1 MGGAGM
7 AGLGRRGVVV
17 GDREVMPA
25 DQAVVLIR
33 RRAVRNQAEQA
44 RATSTMLVERCLRAV
59 AQSLTV
65 RGQAAE
71 GYADARN
78 ARQVVA
84 DRRRGATT
92 GQDETAG
99 LDGFQ
104 VQGLIDGQPVGA
116 TLTCGRLICDP
127 ALRARAE
134 LLVDLQEVFSDEE
147 GRPRYVAS
155 LEGPEVAVA
164 LTLLRACDRVAGLSL
179 VIPMRSAAD
188 RPDQADAA
196 TP

>member
-1 MGGAGM
+1 M
-7 AGLGRRGVVV
+7 AGLGRQDAVV
-17 GDREVMPA
+17 GDREVVPA

-44 RATSTMLVERCLRAV
+44 RATSTMLVERCLGAM
-59 AQSLTV
+59 AQSLAV
-65 RGQAAE
+65 CDQAAR

-78 ARQVVA
+78 ARQVAA
-84 DRRRGATT
+84 DRRRAAT
-92 GQDETAG
+92 GQDATSS

-104 VQGLIDGQPVGA
+104 VQGLIDGQPVAA
-116 TLTCGRLICDP
+116 TLTRGRLICAP

-134 LLVDLQEVFSDEE
+134 LLVDLQEVFSDEQ

-164 LTLLRACDRVAGLSL
+164 LTLLRACDRTAGLSL
-179 VIPMRSAAD
+179 SIPMPSAAD
-188 RPDQADAA
+188 GPDQADTT

>member
-1 MGGAGM
+1 M
-7 AGLGRRGVVV
+7 AGLGRRDAVA

-25 DQAVVLIR
+25 DLAVVLVR

-59 AQSLTV
+59 AQSLAAH
-65 RGQAAE
+65 GQAAE

-78 ARQVVA
+78 ARQVAA
-84 DRRRGATT
+84 DRQRAATT
-92 GQDETAG
+92 GQDGTSS

-104 VQGLIDGQPVGA
+104 LHGLIDGQPVAA
-116 TLTCGRLICDP
+116 TLTRGRLICDP

-134 LLVDLQEVFSDEE
+134 LLVDLHEVFSDEQ
-147 GRPRYVAS
+147 GRPRYGAS

-164 LTLLRACDRVAGLSL
+164 LTLLRACDPVAGLSL
-179 VIPMRSAAD
+179 SIPMPSAAD
-188 RPDQADAA
+188 GKDQADTT

>member
-1 MGGAGM
+1 M
-7 AGLGRRGVVV
+7 AGLGRQDAVV
-17 GDREVMPA
+17 GDREVVPA

-44 RATSTMLVERCLRAV
+44 RATSTMLVERCLGAV
-59 AQSLTV
+59 AQSLAV
-65 RGQAAE
+65 CGQAAE

-78 ARQVVA
+78 ARQVAA
-84 DRRRGATT
+84 DRRWAAT
-92 GQDETAG
+92 GQDGTSS
-99 LDGFQ
+99 LDGFR
-104 VQGLIDGQPVGA
+104 VQGLIDGQPVAA
-116 TLTCGRLICDP
+116 TLTRGRLICDP
-127 ALRARAE
+127 ALRARAD

-179 VIPMRSAAD
+179 VIAMPSAAD
-188 RPDQADAA
+188 GQDQADAT

>member
-7 AGLGRRGVVV
+7 AGLGRRDAVV

-59 AQSLTV
+59 AQSLAV
-65 RGQAAE
+65 CGQAAE
-71 GYADARN
+71 GYADACN
-78 ARQVVA
+78 ARQVA
-84 DRRRGATT
+84 DRRWAAT
-92 GQDETAG
+92 GQDGTSS

-116 TLTCGRLICDP
+116 TLTRGRLICDP

-134 LLVDLQEVFSDEE
+134 LLVDLQEEFSDEE
-147 GRPRYVAS
+147 GRLRYVAS
-155 LEGPEVAVA
+155 LEGPDVAVA

-179 VIPMRSAAD
+179 SIPMPSAAD
-188 RPDQADAA
+188 GPDQADAA

>member
-1 MGGAGM
+1 M
-7 AGLGRRGVVV
+7 AGLGRRDAVA

-25 DQAVVLIR
+25 DQAVVLIH
-33 RRAVRNQAEQA
+33 RRAVRNQAEQT

-59 AQSLTV
+59 AQSLAAH
-65 RGQAAE
+65 GQAAE

-78 ARQVVA
+78 ARQVAA
-84 DRRRGATT
+84 DHRGAAT
-92 GQDETAG
+92 GQDGTSS

-104 VQGLIDGQPVGA
+104 VQGLIDGQPVAA
-116 TLTCGRLICDP
+116 TLTRGHLICAP

-134 LLVDLQEVFSDEE
+134 LLVDLQEVFSDEQ
-147 GRPRYVAS
+147 GRPRYGAS

-164 LTLLRACDRVAGLSL
+164 LTLLRACDPVAGLSL
-179 VIPMRSAAD
+179 SIPMPSAAD
-188 RPDQADAA
+188 GPDQADTT

>member
-1 MGGAGM
+1 M
-7 AGLGRRGVVV
+7 AGLGRRDAVA

-25 DQAVVLIR
+25 DQAVVLIH
-33 RRAVRNQAEQA
+33 RRAVRNQAEQT

-59 AQSLTV
+59 AQSLAAH
-65 RGQAAE
+65 GQAAE

-78 ARQVVA
+78 ARQVAA
-84 DRRRGATT
+84 DRRRAAT
-92 GQDETAG
+92 GQDGTSG

-104 VQGLIDGQPVGA
+104 VQGLIDGQPVAA
-116 TLTCGRLICDP
+116 TLTRGRLVCDP

-134 LLVDLQEVFSDEE
+134 LLVDLHEVFSDEQ

-164 LTLLRACDRVAGLSL
+164 LTLLRACDRTAGLSL
-179 VIPMRSAAD
+179 NIPMPSAAD
-188 RPDQADAA
+188 GPDQADTT

>member
-1 MGGAGM
+1 M
-7 AGLGRRGVVV
+7 AGLGRRDAVA
-17 GDREVMPA
+17 GDREVIPA
-25 DQAVVLIR
+25 DQAVVLIH
-33 RRAVRNQAEQA
+33 RRAVRNQAEQT

-59 AQSLTV
+59 AQSLAAH
-65 RGQAAE
+65 GQAAE

-78 ARQVVA
+78 ARQVAA
-84 DRRRGATT
+84 DRQRAATT
-92 GQDETAG
+92 GQDGTSS

-104 VQGLIDGQPVGA
+104 VQGLIDGQPVAA
-116 TLTCGRLICDP
+116 TLTRGRLICDP
-127 ALRARAE
+127 ALRARAD

-164 LTLLRACDRVAGLSL
+164 LTLLRACDRMAGLSL
-179 VIPMRSAAD
+179 SIPMPSAAD
-188 RPDQADAA
+188 GPDQADTT

>member
-1 MGGAGM
+1 M
-7 AGLGRRGVVV
+7 AGLGRRDAVA

-25 DQAVVLIR
+25 DQAVVLIH

-44 RATSTMLVERCLRAV
+44 RATSTMLVERCVRAV
-59 AQSLTV
+59 AQSLAV
-65 RGQAAE
+65 CGQAAE
-71 GYADARN
+71 GYADAGN
-78 ARQVVA
+78 ARQVAA
-84 DRRRGATT
+84 DRRRAAT
-92 GQDETAG
+92 GQDATSS

-104 VQGLIDGQPVGA
+104 VQGLIDGQPVAA
-116 TLTCGRLICDP
+116 TVTGGRLICDP

-134 LLVDLQEVFSDEE
+134 LLVDLHEVFSDDK

-164 LTLLRACDRVAGLSL
+164 LTLLRACDPVAGLSL
-179 VIPMRSAAD
+179 SIPMPSAAD
-188 RPDQADAA
+188 RPDQADPT

>member
-1 MGGAGM
+1 M
-7 AGLGRRGVVV
+7 AGLGRRDAMV
-17 GDREVMPA
+17 GDREVMSA

-59 AQSLTV
+59 AQSLAV
-65 RGQAAE
+65 CGEAAE

-78 ARQVVA
+78 ARQVAA
-84 DRRRGATT
+84 DRRRAATT
-92 GQDETAG
+92 GQDGTPI

-116 TLTCGRLICDP
+116 TVTGGRLLCDP
-127 ALRARAE
+127 PLRARAE
-134 LLVDLQEVFSDEE
+134 LLVDLQEVFSDAE

-179 VIPMRSAAD
+179 SIPMPSAAD
-188 RPDQADAA
+188 GPDQADAA

>member
-1 MGGAGM
+1 M
-7 AGLGRRGVVV
+7 AGLGRRDAVA

-44 RATSTMLVERCLRAV
+44 RATSTMLVERSSRAV
-59 AQSLTV
+59 AQSLAACS
-65 RGQAAE
+65 QAAE

-78 ARQVVA
+78 ARQVAA
-84 DRRRGATT
+84 DRRRAATT
-92 GQDETAG
+92 GQDGTSSLEG
-99 LDGFQ
+99 LQ
-104 VQGLIDGQPVGA
+104 VQGLIDGQPVAA
-116 TLTCGRLICDP
+116 TVTGGRLICDP

-134 LLVDLQEVFSDEE
+134 LLVDLQEVFSDAE

-164 LTLLRACDRVAGLSL
+164 LTLLRACDRTAGLSL
-179 VIPMRSAAD
+179 SIPMPSAAD
-188 RPDQADAA
+188 GPDQADPT

>member
-1 MGGAGM
+1 M
-7 AGLGRRGVVV
+7 AGLGRRDAVA

-25 DQAVVLIR
+25 DQAVVLIH

-44 RATSTMLVERCLRAV
+44 RATSTMLVERCVRAV
-59 AQSLTV
+59 AQSLAV
-65 RGQAAE
+65 CGQAAE
-71 GYADARN
+71 GYADAGN
-78 ARQVVA
+78 ARQVAA
-84 DRRRGATT
+84 DRRRAAT
-92 GQDETAG
+92 GQDATSS

-104 VQGLIDGQPVGA
+104 VQGLIDGQPVAA
-116 TLTCGRLICDP
+116 TVTGGRLICDP

-134 LLVDLQEVFSDEE
+134 LLVDLHEVFSDDK

-164 LTLLRACDRVAGLSL
+164 LTLLRACDRTAGLSL
-179 VIPMRSAAD
+179 SIPMPSAAD
-188 RPDQADAA
+188 GPDQADTT

>member
-1 MGGAGM
+1 M
-7 AGLGRRGVVV
+7 AGLGRRDTVV
-17 GDREVMPA
+17 GDREVVPA

-44 RATSTMLVERCLRAV
+44 MATSTMLVERCLRAV
-59 AQSLTV
+59 AQSLAV

-71 GYADARN
+71 SHADARN
-78 ARQVVA
+78 ARQVAA
-84 DRRRGATT
+84 DRRRAAN
-92 GQDETAG
+92 GQPGTSS

-116 TLTCGRLICDP
+116 TLTRGRLICDP

-147 GRPRYVAS
+147 GRPRHVAS
-155 LEGPEVAVA
+155 LAGPDVAVA
-164 LTLLRACDRVAGLSL
+164 LTLLRACDRVTGFSL
-179 VIPMRSAAD
+179 FIPMPGGLHHKSV
-188 RPDQADAA
+188 P
-196 TP
+196 

>member
-1 MGGAGM
+1 M
-7 AGLGRRGVVV
+7 AGLGRRDAVV

-25 DQAVVLIR
+25 DQAVVLIH

-59 AQSLTV
+59 AQSLAV
-65 RGQAAE
+65 CGQAAE

-78 ARQVVA
+78 ARQVAA
-84 DRRRGATT
+84 DRRWAAT
-92 GQDETAG
+92 GQDGTSS

-104 VQGLIDGQPVGA
+104 VQGLIDGQPVAA
-116 TLTCGRLICDP
+116 TVTRGRLLCDP
-127 ALRARAE
+127 ALRVRAE
-134 LLVDLQEVFSDEE
+134 LLVDLQEVFRDEE

-155 LEGPEVAVA
+155 LEGPDVVVA
-164 LTLLRACDRVAGLSL
+164 LTLLRACDPVAGFSLS
-179 VIPMRSAAD
+179 IPMPSAAD
-188 RPDQADAA
+188 GPDQADTT

>member
-1 MGGAGM
+1 M
-7 AGLGRRGVVV
+7 AGLGRRDAVA

-25 DQAVVLIR
+25 DQAVVLIH

-44 RATSTMLVERCLRAV
+44 RATSTMLVERCVRAV
-59 AQSLTV
+59 AQSLAV
-65 RGQAAE
+65 CGQAAE
-71 GYADARN
+71 GYADAGN
-78 ARQVVA
+78 ARQVAA
-84 DRRRGATT
+84 DRRRAAT
-92 GQDETAG
+92 GQDGTSS

-104 VQGLIDGQPVGA
+104 VQGLIDGQPVAA
-116 TLTCGRLICDP
+116 TLTRGRLVCDP

-134 LLVDLQEVFSDEE
+134 LLVDLHEVFSDEQ

-164 LTLLRACDRVAGLSL
+164 LTLLRACDRTAGLSL
-179 VIPMRSAAD
+179 NIPMPSAAD
-188 RPDQADAA
+188 GPDQADTT